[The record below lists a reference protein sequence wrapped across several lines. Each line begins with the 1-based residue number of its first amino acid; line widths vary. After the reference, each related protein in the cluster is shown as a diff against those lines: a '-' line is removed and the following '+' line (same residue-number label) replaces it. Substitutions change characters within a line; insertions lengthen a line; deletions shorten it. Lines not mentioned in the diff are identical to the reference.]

1 MVVLLGVMLQGGET
15 LWNSPHP
22 LEAEENA
29 PASLIPFPREVI
41 WGRGDLEIQT
51 PLRWG
56 IVVNAGYLG
65 ERDSRMLN
73 TAWRGLCTEA
83 GNKCSKLQDRSS
95 MFSLELAGIPE
106 LPVEGKAEGYKLV
119 VDAKGVRITASGRS
133 VQWHTDFAPVA
144 GGKTFLPAVL

>member
-1 MVVLLGVMLQGGET
+1 MNSNPGAYRSFRCETKMRLIFAMVVLLGVILQGGET

-41 WGRGDLEIQT
+41 WGKGDLEIQT

-56 IVVNAGYLG
+56 IVVNAGHLG

-83 GNKCSKLQDRSS
+83 GNEC
-95 MFSLELAGIPE
+95 
-106 LPVEGKAEGYKLV
+106 
-119 VDAKGVRITASGRS
+119 
-133 VQWHTDFAPVA
+133 
-144 GGKTFLPAVL
+144 